1 VLASQQRRRL
11 VARALATGI
20 VTRWDHVS
28 PDDAP
33 DRYISSGRDF
43 WGALEQSR
51 LAAPEDQESG

>member
-1 VLASQQRRRL
+1 MTRTSARTSPTAPPA
-11 VARALATGI
+11 ARALATGI

-51 LAAPEDQESG
+51 LAAPEG